1 MGLKIDLSKV
11 KTAVQNAGNSVKNAT
26 QNAGSS
32 IKTGAQ
38 NAGSSIKTGTQNAGS
53 SIKTGVKNISVKTVE
68 TAKKVAT
75 AAANTAKQVVK
86 GADKAASIVLFAP
99 LRPLAVI
106 FLNRKGITPGKTN
119 EEIIAQVYNQISK
132 KSFGYSGPDLFDF
145 EVDPSEEDSF
155 TYGFAL
161 TSEIVVSVITFLST
175 IFKSIKDKRA
185 SGEPLS
191 KEETDVLDNAPA
203 IEKGLSDAAEAA
215 KEIVGDAEV
224 KSDKIQ
230 EQGAAKALEILSGE
244 GEKGMSKGLIITIVL
259 VIIVLI
265 YFFMRKK

>member
-1 MGLKIDLSKV
+1 MGLKINLPKLDLSKV
-11 KTAVQNAGNSVKNAT
+11 KTAV

-38 NAGSSIKTGTQNAGS
+38 NAGNAVQTGAQNAGS
-53 SIKTGVKNISVKTVE
+53 SIKTGVKTVSTKTVE
-68 TAKKVAT
+68 AAKKVAT
-75 AAANTAKQVVK
+75 AAANTAKKVVN

-106 FLNRKGITPGKTN
+106 FLKRKGITPGKTN

-132 KSFGYSGPDLFDF
+132 KSFGYAGPDLFDF
-145 EVDPSEEDSF
+145 EADPSEADSF

-175 IFKSIKDKRA
+175 IFASIKAKKA

-191 KEETDVLDNAPA
+191 KEESDVLDNAPA
-203 IEKGLSDAAEAA
+203 IEKGLSDAAAAA
-215 KEIVGDAEV
+215 KEIVGDAAV
-224 KSDKIQ
+224 KADEIQ
-230 EQGAAKALEILSGE
+230 EKGAADALGIISGE
-244 GEKGMSKGLIITIVL
+244 GGMSKGLIITIVL